1 MQQRPASFC
10 SRWRLV
16 AAVVL
21 LSACSAEEAQQF
33 SAPAIPVT
41 VATVQQRDVPRVLRS
56 IGRLQSR
63 HAPLVSAEVEGRI
76 LRLSVDE
83 GDAVRSADVL
93 AELDTS
99 AAALERDA
107 ARAEM
112 SRVQAVL
119 RNEQQRVERFGRL
132 HAKGSIS
139 RESLDDAQAHVA
151 VLQAQLAAAQA
162 QLRIVEDHIA
172 RAQIRAPLDGTIEQR
187 LVSAGDFVH
196 RGSPLFRIATSA
208 SLRALLPFPEQQAA
222 ALAPGMDV
230 RLSSPLAPGEAVS
243 GVVSELRPAVGE
255 NSRAVWLIVDVANP
269 GAWRPDA
276 TVQAEVTASVSR
288 AALVV
293 PEASLVRRP
302 AGEVLYLVREGK
314 ALQRIVEPGD
324 RIDGLVVVNG
334 DIAAGDTVALEGAA
348 YLSDGAAVRVTGEG
362 E

>member
-1 MQQRPASFC
+1 MPAASTAFR
-10 SRWRLV
+10 SLI
-16 AAVVL
+16 ATALVL
-21 LSACSAEEAQQF
+21 LAACSAEEAEQF

-63 HAPLVSAEVEGRI
+63 HAPLVSAEVDGRI
-76 LRLSVDE
+76 LRLAVDE

-112 SRVQAVL
+112 SRVEAVL
-119 RNEQQRVERFGRL
+119 RNEQQRVERFSRL
-132 HAKGSIS
+132 HAKDLIS

-172 RAQIRAPLDGTIEQR
+172 RALIRAPLDGTIEQR
-187 LVSAGDFVH
+187 LVSAGDFVR
-196 RGSPLFRIATSA
+196 RGSPLFLIATSA
-208 SLRALLPFPEQQAA
+208 SLRALLPFPEQQADG
-222 ALAPGMDV
+222 LAPGMEV
-230 RLSSPLAPGEAVS
+230 RLTSQLAPGEAVS

-255 NSRAVWLIVDVANP
+255 NSRAVWLIVDIENP
-269 GAWRPDA
+269 GAWRPEA
-276 TVQAEVTASVSR
+276 TVQAEVFASVSR
-288 AALVV
+288 AAMVV

-314 ALQRIVEPGD
+314 ALQRIVVPGD
-324 RIDGLVVVNG
+324 RVDGMVMVSG
-334 DIAAGDTVALEGAA
+334 DIAAGDTVVLEGAA
-348 YLSDGAAVRVTGEG
+348 YLSDGAAVRVTGES